1 MYGRPAMVPNRDQDF
16 LSVYSVAWGWEAADE
31 SVEGSAVA
39 TDRLLRR
46 QAGRSYD
53 QELLTSLSRRRCIT
67 GVRRKLKLHMA
78 ETSTAGR

>member
-1 MYGRPAMVPNRDQDF
+1 MVRSRDQDF
-16 LSVYSVAWGWEAADE
+16 LSVYSVAWGWEAAGE

-46 QAGRSYD
+46 QAERSYD
-53 QELLTSLSRRRCIT
+53 QELPTSLTRRRCMT
-67 GVRRKLKLHMA
+67 GARRNFKLHMD